1 MRQSSMK
8 TTPTRTVKFSSSPTT
23 TAHYERIERKS
34 LVWYNSVELRQFR
47 ADRRIDA
54 SRIMNMEY
62 SEDGEPICSWGLERI
77 LLSEVRREARETR
90 ERVKKAVL
98 QNENDAC
105 AETISRNSRA
115 LSECA
120 AKHAQRMGT
129 YYSTN
134 L

>member
-1 MRQSSMK
+1 
-8 TTPTRTVKFSSSPTT
+8 
-23 TAHYERIERKS
+23 
-34 LVWYNSVELRQFR
+34 
-47 ADRRIDA
+47 
-54 SRIMNMEY
+54 MEY
-62 SEDGEPICSWGLERI
+62 SEDDDEPICFWGLERI
-77 LLSEVRREARETR
+77 LMSEVRREARER
-90 ERVKKAVL
+90 RKRVKKAVV